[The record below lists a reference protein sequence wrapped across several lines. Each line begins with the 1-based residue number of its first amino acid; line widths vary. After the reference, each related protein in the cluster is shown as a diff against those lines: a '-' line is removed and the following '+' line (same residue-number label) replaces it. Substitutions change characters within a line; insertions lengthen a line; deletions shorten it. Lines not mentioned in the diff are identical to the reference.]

1 MSGRAEQNP
10 AYPPNKRASGE
21 RLSVTLHGSETVLI
35 VEDDTPIRRVIAR
48 ELRRLGYQVLEAAE
62 GHEACRRAEEHLA
75 RIDLVICDVMMPGM
89 LGPEVAER
97 LRALHVEARV
107 LFVSGYSVDELVR
120 FGVDPSVVNVLRKP
134 FSPVELA
141 ERVRVALD
149 AA

>member
-1 MSGRAEQNP
+1 M
-10 AYPPNKRASGE
+10 
-21 RLSVTLHGSETVLI
+21 TLHGSETVLI
-35 VEDDTPIRRVIAR
+35 VEDDAPIRRAIAR
-48 ELRRLGYQVLEAAE
+48 ELRSLGYQVLEAAE
-62 GHEACRRAEEHLA
+62 GHEACRRAEEHVE

-97 LRALHVEARV
+97 LRAIHVEARV

-120 FGVDPSVVNVLRKP
+120 LGVDPSAANVLKKP

-141 ERVRVALD
+141 QRVRVALD